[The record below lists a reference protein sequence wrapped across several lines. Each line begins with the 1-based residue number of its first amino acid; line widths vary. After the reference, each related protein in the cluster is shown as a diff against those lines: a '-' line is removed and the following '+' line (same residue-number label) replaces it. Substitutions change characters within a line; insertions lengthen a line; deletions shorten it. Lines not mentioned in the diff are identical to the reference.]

1 MFMRPSIQLISEKK
15 SGIFSYLLGLTAFFV
30 LLEISFFLQSSHI
43 YLGDFLFIS
52 HRISIPLKIIPGIL
66 YFISIQLL
74 LHVLFTIYIWGLA
87 RLIGR
92 GFYLNWRVTGKLG
105 FGLWFIGIITIL
117 LANQYYFPNSKFSTL
132 LSHFLPH
139 FLATT
144 FYFIFLSILGF
155 ATILALLIFILQNP
169 FKNGF
174 IFIVIALLSCS
185 SFIIGFIHPKLIID
199 AATPQKPNI
208 ILIGIDSLRPDFLG
222 FFGYEKQTPSIDHF
236 LDQSTVFSSAFTPLA
251 RTFPAWVSILT
262 GKFPKQNG
270 VRFNLPILDG
280 FDWQHTLPAILR
292 QDGYTTI
299 FATDE
304 VRFSNIDERFGFDK
318 VLTPPIGVNDF
329 LLGDLSDFP
338 FMNLL
343 VNTRVGQ
350 FLFPYSFANR
360 PAFVTYDPNS
370 FLNLVKNKIPLNRT
384 KPLFLAVHFCL
395 PHYPYFWGAQA
406 ADDKSINNYRLSV
419 KRVDRQFNDFLTLLS
434 QTKLLN
440 HSIVFLLSDH
450 GEAIELA
457 GDRATDPELFI
468 PGKKNNKKIIPRF
481 YPPSLDSEQ
490 VNQSAGHGTDVLGL
504 TQYHI
509 VLAARLYGLNKNYQ
523 GVVTNNVSLLNIK
536 PTLLNFLK
544 LPFDGNSLL
553 QLIDSFHT
561 NVSTHAVSHFFM
573 ESDFSPQAV
582 RTVHPE
588 THQLLF
594 EGIEYFQID
603 PKTARVNVKKSM
615 ADLIISSK
623 QYADLYGKWILAL
636 YPQNATEMMPILV
649 NLETGEWTNDL
660 KIPFAQKSPAL
671 SMLKAL
677 QDFYG
682 KEITTLTAVTP
693 KSLS

>member
-1 MFMRPSIQLISEKK
+1 MFMKLSTQQINKSK
-15 SGIFSYLLGLTAFFV
+15 SGLLSYLLSLTALFI

-52 HRISIPLKIIPGIL
+52 HRISFPLKIIPGIL

-74 LHVLFTIYIWGLA
+74 LHVFFTFYIWGLA
-87 RLIGR
+87 RLIGK
-92 GFYLNWRVTGKLG
+92 GFNLDWRVIGNLG
-105 FGLWFIGIITIL
+105 FGLWFIGILTIL
-117 LANQYYFPNSKFSTL
+117 LANQYYFPNSKFAIL
-132 LSHFLPH
+132 LSHFLPPI
-139 FLATT
+139 LATVL
-144 FYFIFLSILGF
+144 YFIFLSLLGF
-155 ATILALLIFILQNP
+155 ITIVAVMSFISLSPIKNSLILFALT
-169 FKNGF
+169 
-174 IFIVIALLSCS
+174 LLSCS
-185 SFIIGFIHPKLIID
+185 GYIINFIHPKLIID
-199 AATPQKPNI
+199 VATSERPNI

-222 FFGYEKQTPSIDHF
+222 YFGYEKQTPFIDDF
-236 LDQSTVFSSAFTPLA
+236 LNHSTVFSSAFTPLA

-270 VRFNLPILDG
+270 VRFNLPVLDG
-280 FDWQHTLPAILR
+280 FDWDHTLPAILR
-292 QDGYTTI
+292 HEGYATI

-343 VNTRVGQ
+343 VNTRIGQ

-360 PAFVTYDPNS
+360 PAYVTYDPNS
-370 FLNLVKNKIPLNRT
+370 FLNLIKSNIPLNRT

-395 PHYPYFWGAQA
+395 PHYPYFWGAQG
-406 ADDKSINNYRLSV
+406 ADDKSINNYRSSV
-419 KRVDRQFNDFLTLLS
+419 KRVDQQFNDFLLLLS
-434 QTKLLN
+434 QAKLLE

-457 GDRATDPELFI
+457 GDRVTDPELFI
-468 PGKKNNKKIIPRF
+468 PGAKNHKKIIPHF

-504 TQYHI
+504 SQYHI
-509 VLAARLYGLNKNYQ
+509 VLAARLYGLANQ
-523 GVVTNNVSLLNIK
+523 NNRVMSNTVSLLNIK

-544 LPFDGNSLL
+544 LPFEGHSLMHW
-553 QLIDSFHT
+553 IDSSQSD
-561 NVSTHAVSHFFM
+561 VSNEDSHFFM

-588 THQLLF
+588 THKLIF
-594 EGIEYFQID
+594 EGIEYFQIN
-603 PKTARVNVKKSM
+603 PKTARINVRKSM
-615 ADLIISSK
+615 AELIISSK
-623 QYADLYGKWILAL
+623 QYADLHGKWILAL
-636 YPQNATEMMPILV
+636 YPQSKTHMTPILV

-660 KIPFAQKSPAL
+660 NLTFAKRSPAL
-671 SMLKAL
+671 LMLKAL
-677 QDFYG
+677 KDFYG
-682 KEITTLTAVTP
+682 KEITEV
-693 KSLS
+693 S